1 MSKLPSLLCFDLL
14 TMLPRALQSLTAA
27 VAMVCILAA
36 GTAEA
41 AGATSAVALT
51 GILGSKALLVVNG
64 TAPRVLATGERY
76 LGVTL
81 VSVGREDAV
90 VELDGARHTVRLG
103 EAPVSVGARGGSVQR
118 VLLAGDGQG
127 HFAGAGQINGR
138 AMQFLIDTGATTVAL
153 GALEAD
159 RLGLR
164 YKEGDK
170 VRMQTA
176 NGVVQGW
183 RVRLEAVRVGELQV
197 QGVDA
202 VVLPH
207 ALPHVLLGNSF
218 LRGLQMSRNNEQMVL
233 EKRP

>member
-1 MSKLPSLLCFDLL
+1 
-14 TMLPRALQSLTAA
+14 MLSFVSGWLNTAA
-27 VAMVCILAA
+27 MACALAA
-36 GTAEA
+36 GTVPA
-41 AGATSAVALT
+41 AAANATPAVALT

-64 TAPRVLATGERY
+64 TAPRVLATGERHQ
-76 LGVTL
+76 GVTV

-90 VELDGARHTVRLG
+90 IDVDGARRTVRLG
-103 EAPVSVGARGGSVQR
+103 EAPVSVGERGGSSQR
-118 VLLAGDGQG
+118 ALLVGDAQG
-127 HFAGAGQINGR
+127 HFVGTGQINGR

-164 YKEGDK
+164 YKDGNR

-183 RVRLEAVRVGELQV
+183 RVRLDAVQVGELQV

-218 LRGLQMSRNNEQMVL
+218 LRGLQMRRSNGQMVL
-233 EKRP
+233 EKNP

>member
-1 MSKLPSLLCFDLL
+1 MP
-14 TMLPRALQSLTAA
+14 PRAFQWLTAA
-27 VAMVCILAA
+27 GTLACALAA
-36 GTAEA
+36 SHVAA
-41 AGATSAVALT
+41 AGAAPAVVLT

-64 TAPRVLATGERY
+64 TAPRALAAGERH
-76 LGVTL
+76 LGMAV
-81 VSVGREDAV
+81 VAVGREDALIEV
-90 VELDGARHTVRLG
+90 NGARHTVRLG
-103 EAPVSVGARGGSVQR
+103 EAPVSVGARASNVQR
-118 VLLAGDGQG
+118 ALLLGDGQG
-127 HFAGAGQINGR
+127 HFAGTGQINGR

-153 GALEAD
+153 GAPEAD

-164 YKEGDK
+164 YQDGER

-183 RVRLEAVRVGELQV
+183 RVRLDAVHVGELQV

-218 LRGLQMSRNNEQMVL
+218 LRSLQMSRNNEQMVL

>member
-1 MSKLPSLLCFDLL
+1 MIAHSIRL
-14 TMLPRALQSLTAA
+14 LTAA
-27 VAMVCILAA
+27 AVACSLA
-36 GTAEA
+36 GTAIA
-41 AGATSAVALT
+41 ANAATASSVALT

-64 TAPRVLATGERY
+64 TAPRALAAGERHQS
-76 LGVTL
+76 VAV

-90 VELDGARHTVRLG
+90 IEVDGARRTVRLG
-103 EAPVSVGARGGSVQR
+103 EAPVSVGERGGSGQR
-118 VLLAGDGQG
+118 VLLMGDSQG
-127 HFAGAGQINGR
+127 HFAGTGQINGR
-138 AMQFLIDTGATTVAL
+138 AMQFLVDTGATTVAL
-153 GALEAD
+153 GEPEAQ

-164 YKEGDK
+164 YRDGDK

-176 NGVVQGW
+176 NGAVQGW
-183 RVRLEAVRVGELQV
+183 RVRLDTVRVGEVQV
-197 QGVDA
+197 LGVDA

>member
-1 MSKLPSLLCFDLL
+1 MLIRIFHWLGAEALAWLLAGLVVAAI
-14 TMLPRALQSLTAA
+14 PA
-27 VAMVCILAA
+27 VALANP
-36 GTAEA
+36 A
-41 AGATSAVALT
+41 AGATPAVALS

-64 TAPRVLATGERY
+64 TAPRVLAAGEHHQ
-76 LGVTL
+76 GVTV

-90 VELDGARHTVRLG
+90 IDVGGARHTVRLG
-103 EAPVSVGARGGSVQR
+103 EAPVSVGERGGSVQR
-118 VLLAGDGQG
+118 ALLAGDGQG
-127 HFAGAGQINGR
+127 HFAGTGQINGH
-138 AMQFLIDTGATTVAL
+138 AMQFLVDTGATTVAL
-153 GALEAD
+153 GAPEAQ

-164 YKEGDK
+164 YQGGQK

-183 RVRLEAVRVGELQV
+183 RVRLDAVRVGQLQV
-197 QGVDA
+197 EGVDA

-218 LRGLQMSRNNEQMVL
+218 LRSLQMSRNNEQMVL